1 VSVFFV
7 GQDKSIRESP
17 PKTLAFS
24 RHLPDANFDSEWVN
38 SKCVEK
44 FKSSYRNSKSRIK
57 TLEIIVVFLF
67 KIDVH
72 HLKRGVN
79 YAILIAKGGERIEE
93 L

>member
-1 VSVFFV
+1 LVRIKAYGKLHRKRLRFP
-7 GQDKSIRESP
+7 GTC
-17 PKTLAFS
+17 PKKHWGRGAS
-24 RHLPDANFDSEWVN
+24 

-44 FKSSYRNSKSRIK
+44 FKSSYRNSKNRIK